1 MSKVDVVTIDTGVP
15 VPARAHYPLE
25 DLKVGESFL
34 FPLKKRSSVQSLASR
49 LKADEGREF
58 TVKKMDAD
66 NCRVWRTK

>member
-1 MSKVDVVTIDTGVP
+1 MRKIDIVTIDTGVP
-15 VPARAHYPLE
+15 VPIRANYPLE

-58 TVKKMDAD
+58 TVKKVDED